1 MFFLIK
7 LNNWIFAKTL
17 VGYRNV
23 AIEQIYN
30 DTTTDTKAKK
40 VDPIPEPLDL
50 KFLEEFKGKLRIFN
64 RITIIFSENSV
75 SLVTVN
81 NDFSLVK

>member
-1 MFFLIK
+1 M
-7 LNNWIFAKTL
+7 
-17 VGYRNV
+17 GYRNV